1 MIASK
6 FIAVAAAAV
15 LASASWAQQGGG
27 GGGGQAPP
35 GGGGGAPGGTAPP
48 APSPSIPTPSTTGRE
63 RQQIP
68 QLGEQ
73 QPFPE
78 MRRPIF
84 LSGKVVLEDGTP
96 PPEPVVI
103 ERVCNGVVRPEGYT
117 DSKGRFSI
125 ELGRNALMM
134 ADASVGSAADAGFGG
149 TGGFGTQRG
158 SMANLGS
165 PMGGLSERDLI
176 GCELRASLP
185 GYQSQVVMLSG
196 RRLFDNPDVGT
207 IILRRLGNVE
217 GSTISMTSLSA
228 PKDARKAYEKGRE
241 AVIKKKWTE
250 AQKQLEKAVQ
260 LHPEYAAAWFEL
272 GRTFESQNNV
282 AQAREAYGKALSAD
296 PKFINPYLQLAGIAA
311 RERNWEEVAEVT
323 DRILQLNPFDFP
335 GAYFYNAVA
344 NFNLRKLD
352 AAEKSAKEALKLDT
366 QHRFP
371 KVNHLLGLI
380 LAQKHQF
387 ASAVTHLRN
396 YLALVP
402 DAPDAETVK
411 KQLAEVEQFAAGTT
425 SSPSPEP

>member
-1 MIASK
+1 MKAAGRLIP
-6 FIAVAAAAV
+6 VAAAAV
-15 LASASWAQQGGG
+15 LTLTGWAQQGGG

-35 GGGGGAPGGTAPP
+35 GGGGAPGGTAPP
-48 APSPSIPTPSTTGRE
+48 TPSPSIPTPSTTGRE

-84 LSGKVVLEDGTP
+84 LSGKVILEDGTP

-149 TGGFGTQRG
+149 MGGLSSQRG
-158 SMANLGS
+158 SMANLGN

-207 IILRRLGNVE
+207 ILLKRLGNVE
-217 GSTISMTSLSA
+217 GTTISMTSLSA

-241 AVIKKKWTE
+241 AVAKKKWNE

-272 GRTFESQNNV
+272 GRAFEFQNNA
-282 AQAREAYGKALSAD
+282 AQAREAYGKALAAD

-311 RERNWEEVAEVT
+311 RERNWEEVAEIT

-366 QHRFP
+366 RNRFP

-396 YLALVP
+396 YLTLVP

-411 KQLAEVEQFAAGTT
+411 KQLAEVEQFAAQAGQA
-425 SSPSPEP
+425 PPQP

>member
-1 MIASK
+1 MTAAGK
-6 FIAVAAAAV
+6 CAALAVAAVFAAAV
-15 LASASWAQQGGG
+15 WAQEG

-35 GGGGGAPGGTAPP
+35 GGGGAPPGGTVSPG
-48 APSPSIPTPSTTGRE
+48 PSPTIPTPSIPSRE

-78 MRRPIF
+78 MRRPVF
-84 LSGKVVLEDGTP
+84 LSGKVLLEDGTP

-134 ADASVGSAADAGFGG
+134 ADASVGSAADPGFGG

-158 SMANLGS
+158 SMTNLGG

-207 IILRRLGNVE
+207 IVLRRLGNVE
-217 GSTISMTSLSA
+217 GTTISMTSLSA
-228 PKDARKAYEKGRE
+228 PKEARKAYEKGRE
-241 AVIKKKWTE
+241 AAGKKKWAD

-272 GRTFESQNNV
+272 GRTLESQNHV
-282 AQAREAYGKALSAD
+282 AQAREAYSKALAAD

-311 RERNWEEVAEVT
+311 RERNWEEVAAVT

-366 QHRFP
+366 QNRFP

-396 YLALVP
+396 YLALAP
-402 DAPDAETVK
+402 NAPDAETVK
-411 KQLAEVEQFAAGTT
+411 QQLAEVERFAAQTA
-425 SSPSPEP
+425 SPPNPEP

>member
-1 MIASK
+1 
-6 FIAVAAAAV
+6 
-15 LASASWAQQGGG
+15 
-27 GGGGQAPP
+27 
-35 GGGGGAPGGTAPP
+35 
-48 APSPSIPTPSTTGRE
+48 
-63 RQQIP
+63 
-68 QLGEQ
+68 
-73 QPFPE
+73 
-78 MRRPIF
+78 
-84 LSGKVVLEDGTP
+84 
-96 PPEPVVI
+96 
-103 ERVCNGVVRPEGYT
+103 
-117 DSKGRFSI
+117 
-125 ELGRNALMM
+125 
-134 ADASVGSAADAGFGG
+134 
-149 TGGFGTQRG
+149 
-158 SMANLGS
+158 MANLGN

-207 IILRRLGNVE
+207 IILKRLGNVE
-217 GSTISMTSLSA
+217 GTTISMTSLSA

-241 AVIKKKWTE
+241 AVARKKWAE

-272 GRTFESQNNV
+272 GRAFEFQNNT
-282 AQAREAYGKALSAD
+282 AQAREAYGKALAAD

-311 RERNWEEVAEVT
+311 RERNWQEVVEVT

-366 QHRFP
+366 RNRFP

-387 ASAVTHLRN
+387 AGAVTHLRN
-396 YLALVP
+396 YLTLVP

-411 KQLAEVEQFAAGTT
+411 KQLAEVEQFAAQ
-425 SSPSPEP
+425 SAQAPPQP